1 MRGRRSGGFV
11 GKGREDGSNFDIIFW
26 QSIAEDGEL
35 IGLGLGLEF
44 ETFTVQFGV
53 RGVWTGN

>member
-1 MRGRRSGGFV
+1 ML
-11 GKGREDGSNFDIIFW
+11 FW

-44 ETFTVQFGV
+44 ETFTVKFGV